1 MRTRCALVRWQ
12 LPSSPDGSV
21 RGSHGHVETCLRCQA
36 ELAKYRSLQ
45 RRLAGLAAVVYDA
58 PVGMSAGVL
67 AEIEAPR
74 LAAEEA
80 PPRRT
85 ATVVRVGVAA
95 AAAGAAMA
103 AATAVA
109 LGVRRH
115 LAA

>member
-12 LPSSPDGSV
+12 LPSSPDGAV
-21 RGSHGHVETCLRCQA
+21 KGVDGHVETCLRCQA

-58 PVGMSAGVL
+58 PSGLSAGVVSQ
-67 AEIEAPR
+67 IDAPR
-74 LAAEEA
+74 PAAA
-80 PPRRT
+80 DQPSRRT
-85 ATVVRVGVAA
+85 STAVRVSVAA